1 MYGVFM
7 FRLKGEVFV
16 YSFCLRLDYRIED
29 ALKMAIKCANTE
41 FVGKLIKG
49 LIDLHDGT
57 VSMPLQ
63 IIQKVLQ
70 GLIQEQ
76 FQKEVLLP
84 L

>member
-1 MYGVFM
+1 M

-29 ALKMAIKCANTE
+29 APKMTIKCANTE

>member
-1 MYGVFM
+1 M

-63 IIQKVLQ
+63 ITQKVLQ

>member
-1 MYGVFM
+1 M

-57 VSMPLQ
+57 VSMQLQ

>member
-1 MYGVFM
+1 M

-16 YSFCLRLDYRIED
+16 YSFCLRLYYRIED

>member
-1 MYGVFM
+1 
-7 FRLKGEVFV
+7 
-16 YSFCLRLDYRIED
+16 
-29 ALKMAIKCANTE
+29 
-41 FVGKLIKG
+41 
-49 LIDLHDGT
+49 
-57 VSMPLQ
+57 MPLQ

>member
-1 MYGVFM
+1 
-7 FRLKGEVFV
+7 
-16 YSFCLRLDYRIED
+16 
-29 ALKMAIKCANTE
+29 MAIKCANTE

-63 IIQKVLQ
+63 ITQKVLQ

>member
-1 MYGVFM
+1 M

-29 ALKMAIKCANTE
+29 ALKMAIKCSNTE

>member
-1 MYGVFM
+1 M

-29 ALKMAIKCANTE
+29 ALKMAIQCANTE

-63 IIQKVLQ
+63 ITQKVLQ

>member
-1 MYGVFM
+1 M

-57 VSMPLQ
+57 EGRLSRRA
-63 IIQKVLQ
+63 
-70 GLIQEQ
+70 
-76 FQKEVLLP
+76 QKE
-84 L
+84 

>member
-1 MYGVFM
+1 M

-16 YSFCLRLDYRIED
+16 YSFCLRLDYRFED

-63 IIQKVLQ
+63 ITQKVLQ

>member
-1 MYGVFM
+1 M

-70 GLIQEQ
+70 GLTQEQ

>member
-1 MYGVFM
+1 M

-49 LIDLHDGT
+49 LIDLNDGT

>member
-1 MYGVFM
+1 M

-63 IIQKVLQ
+63 RVQKVLP
-70 GLIQEQ
+70 GLTQEQ

>member
-1 MYGVFM
+1 M

-41 FVGKLIKG
+41 FVGKRIKG

>member
-1 MYGVFM
+1 M

-49 LIDLHDGT
+49 LIDLHDGIGG
-57 VSMPLQ
+57 MQLQ
-63 IIQKVLQ
+63 IT
-70 GLIQEQ
+70 
-76 FQKEVLLP
+76 QKELQA
-84 L
+84 

>member
-1 MYGVFM
+1 M

-41 FVGKLIKG
+41 FVGPLIKG

-57 VSMPLQ
+57 VSMPIQ

-76 FQKEVLLP
+76 VQKEVLLP

>member
-1 MYGVFM
+1 M
-7 FRLKGEVFV
+7 FRLKGEVSV

-41 FVGKLIKG
+41 FAGKLIKG

-76 FQKEVLLP
+76 LQKEVLLP

>member
-1 MYGVFM
+1 M

-29 ALKMAIKCANTE
+29 ALQCANTE

-63 IIQKVLQ
+63 ITQKVLQ

>member
-1 MYGVFM
+1 M

-29 ALKMAIKCANTE
+29 ALKMAIKCVNTE

>member
-1 MYGVFM
+1 M
-7 FRLKGEVFV
+7 
-16 YSFCLRLDYRIED
+16 RLDYRIED

-41 FVGKLIKG
+41 FAGKLIKG

-63 IIQKVLQ
+63 RVQKVLP
-70 GLIQEQ
+70 GLTQEQ

>member
-1 MYGVFM
+1 M

-63 IIQKVLQ
+63 IIQKVLK

>member
-1 MYGVFM
+1 M
-7 FRLKGEVFV
+7 FRLKGGKVFV
-16 YSFCLRLDYRIED
+16 YFFCLRLDYRIED

-63 IIQKVLQ
+63 ITQKVLQ

>member
-1 MYGVFM
+1 M

-49 LIDLHDGT
+49 LIYLHDGT

>member
-1 MYGVFM
+1 M
-7 FRLKGEVFV
+7 
-16 YSFCLRLDYRIED
+16 RLDYRIED

-63 IIQKVLQ
+63 RVQKVLP
-70 GLIQEQ
+70 GLTQEQ

>member
-1 MYGVFM
+1 M
-7 FRLKGEVFV
+7 FRLKGEEFV

>member
-1 MYGVFM
+1 M
-7 FRLKGEVFV
+7 
-16 YSFCLRLDYRIED
+16 RLDYRIED
-29 ALKMAIKCANTE
+29 ALKIAIKYANTE

-63 IIQKVLQ
+63 ITQKVLQ

>member
-1 MYGVFM
+1 M

-49 LIDLHDGT
+49 LIDLQDGT

>member
-1 MYGVFM
+1 M

-41 FVGKLIKG
+41 FVGKIIKG
-49 LIDLHDGT
+49 LIDRHDGS

-70 GLIQEQ
+70 GLSQEQ